1 MIKKLL
7 LSGLFSLAFS
17 LNAFAKPNIVVSYPY
32 IEDLV
37 NKIGKDKVSVFAFSK
52 GTQDPHFIVPKP
64 SLIAKARNADLLIL
78 NGADLEV
85 GWIPPI
91 VKQASNPNIQSGSK
105 GYLDLSKYINL
116 IEKPSNL
123 SRADGDVHPEGN
135 PHFLLNPNNVLI
147 ISKVI
152 TKKLSEL
159 DPSNKQFYN
168 ANNLSFTKKW
178 NEKLVIWNQKM
189 KNSKVKKVIQY
200 HKLYNYFLDRF
211 KIKTV
216 DTLEPLPGIT
226 PTSSHLAKVMDEIKT
241 ENVKLILQDVYHN
254 SNSSKLVA
262 ERTNINYVLLPHD
275 VGATTGAKD
284 VFSLF
289 DEIVDKFSN

>member
-37 NKIGKDKVSVFAFSK
+37 NKIGKDKVSVFVFSK

-78 NGADLEV
+78 NGAELEI

-91 VKQASNPNIQSGSK
+91 IKQASNPNIQTGTK

-116 IEKPSNL
+116 IEKPSSV
-123 SRADGDVHPEGN
+123 SRSDGDVHPDGN
-135 PHFLLNPNNVLI
+135 PHFLLDPNNMII
-147 ISKVI
+147 ISKAI

-159 DPSNKQFYN
+159 DPSNKKFYN
-168 ANNLSFTKKW
+168 DNNLSFTKKW
-178 NEKLVIWNQKM
+178 NEKLVVWNQKM

-200 HKLYNYFLDRF
+200 HKLYNYFLNRF
-211 KIKTV
+211 KIKNI

-226 PTSSHLAKVMDEIKT
+226 PTSSHLAKVMDEIKN
-241 ENVKLILQDVYHN
+241 ENVRLILQDVYHN
-254 SNSSKLVA
+254 SNASKLVA
-262 ERTNINYVLLPHD
+262 ERTNISYVLLSHD
-275 VGATTGAKD
+275 VGATAGAKD

-289 DEIVDKFSN
+289 DEIVEKFSN